1 MGEARAG
8 AVRGQNARYGL
19 VVACYGASDPA
30 FVEGWAVPLMREA
43 RDALAAAR
51 GVAADDLA
59 CRIAFTSPGVRTALA
74 ARGVAVADVA
84 GALDDLV
91 RAGVCEVAVASA
103 HLVAGGSYRALADA
117 ASWAEARGCAVR
129 VAAPLL
135 ADADD
140 VICLARALTDRY
152 PAEPGRAVVLVG
164 HGAAGAAQLSYA
176 ALQAY
181 LAAQGRADVLV
192 GTLRGRP
199 GAEEVMA
206 ELAALGCRRVL
217 LAPLMLAAGV
227 HAARDIGGT
236 GAGSW
241 CVRLAAAGYEVT
253 VAPEGLAEL
262 PAVREL
268 AVRELAVRHVLAA
281 VSQPAEDAADVR
293 PQLPP
298 RHTAG
303 DAVAGFGVSPGACS
317 EGAAR
322 PPRFPLFVSL
332 AGARCLVAGFGAV
345 GERRARALARFGAE
359 VLVVDPRGAVSVGA
373 EADAPHANDA
383 AGDAGL
389 TAKASHASRAA
400 GGAPHEPAAACDE
413 GDAPSRLV
421 LPASGGGRIVVAARA
436 YREGDEE
443 DCALVVAATSDWA
456 VNRRIGERCR
466 ERGIPVSVADAPEEG
481 TFFFPALCEGERLVA
496 GIVSRDGAHADHAL
510 VARAARD
517 VRSILP

>member
-30 FVEGWAVPLMREA
+30 FVEGWAVPLMWEA
-43 RDALAAAR
+43 RDALTVAR
-51 GVAADDLA
+51 GVSVDDLA

-84 GALDDLV
+84 GALDDLA

-140 VICLARALTDRY
+140 AICLARALTDRY

-268 AVRELAVRHVLAA
+268 AVRHVLAA

-293 PQLPP
+293 PQLPL
-298 RHTAG
+298 RNAAG
-303 DAVAGFGVSPGACS
+303 GAVAGFGVSPGARS

-359 VLVVDPRGAVSVGA
+359 VLVVDPRGAASVGA
-373 EADAPHANDA
+373 EADAPHVNDA
-383 AGDAGL
+383 AGDVGL
-389 TAKASHASRAA
+389 TAKASHASRVA

-443 DCALVVAATSDWA
+443 GCALVVAATSDRA
-456 VNRRIGERCR
+456 VNRHIGARCR
-466 ERGIPVSVADAPEEG
+466 ERGIPVSVADAPEKG

-496 GIVSRDGAHADHAL
+496 GIVSRDGAHTDHAL

-517 VRSILP
+517 VRGILP